1 MEAKEYSASEVR
13 KLLQFLFPHRRLVL
27 SQFTFFNQNG
37 VSKPSGETFRRGRRC
52 YQLQDLLSIA
62 CVLALKE
69 EGIPFKK
76 IECVP
81 ELIRENLNRIFLFN
95 DECYLSGYSDC
106 VSMKFGKEA
115 SQSESL
121 QAFLQSTEH
130 QSLYWGF
137 DVTLLARQLIEAAEH
152 YEGNMQRKVT
162 GRVAN
167 AA

>member
-37 VSKPSGETFRRGRRC
+37 VAKPSGDTYRRGRRC

-69 EGIPFKK
+69 EGIPFKN

-95 DECYLSGYSDC
+95 DECFLSGFSD
-106 VSMKFGKEA
+106 VISMKFGEE
-115 SQSESL
+115 STQSEAL
-121 QAFLQSTEH
+121 EAFLSSPEQK
-130 QSLYWGF
+130 SLYWGF
-137 DVTLLARQLIEAAEH
+137 DITLMARQLIEAAEH
-152 YEGNMQRKVT
+152 YEDNHDSSV
-162 GRVAN
+162 RVAN